1 MKALLRTTLG
11 AALLWL
17 GLFPTEAHAISASVY
32 DKLFDRADLNHDNF
46 LSLDEFLAT
55 QPRGSRWVDVAWR
68 FQYNDV
74 NQDGYL
80 DKLEYRASRG
90 GKDGGRPS
98 KVNTFL
104 TADLDNDGYLDPSE
118 FALTQPQSWPVRKV
132 MILFAQRD
140 RDGDQLISPREFGV
154 ILAN

>member
-68 FQYNDV
+68 FQYNDE
-74 NQDGYL
+74 NQDNYL

-104 TADLDNDGYLDPSE
+104 TADLDHDNALDPSE
-118 FALTQPQSWPVRKV
+118 FALTQPQVWPTRKV

-140 RDGDQLISPREFGV
+140 RDANEELSPKEFGV
-154 ILAN
+154 VLPK